1 MIVCGDDNSAMPLQ
15 RAGKLSL
22 RAARE
27 AGADAGLS
35 RWVRYFL
42 QFHIQFE
49 SSSSSW
55 PRWCR
60 SHSWSR

>member
-15 RAGKLSL
+15 RAGKLSP

-55 PRWCR
+55 PR
-60 SHSWSR
+60 